1 MFLTPSSSRARQVVV
16 VDHVMPLLRAEQD
29 RDHLMPEKLAAVP
42 LGTFAPVLSLLLDL
56 AHPDRDLGRAQLREG
71 AGSRRA
77 ARRRCL
83 WKGQGPGQ
91 KPASILGQPD
101 WGRRLRRLVSL
112 RLGAGPAPRT
122 LTDAAATTVAAR
134 QSRAIGD
141 WSNGGTARR
150 VSGRSR

>member
-112 RLGAGPAPRT
+112 RLGAGPAHRERSPTPPLQPWPRER
-122 LTDAAATTVAAR
+122 AAR
-134 QSRAIGD
+134 SAIGAMGERPGESLD
-141 WSNGGTARR
+141 AR
-150 VSGRSR
+150 